1 LTEIIT
7 LNLDYIFYE
16 CNATLLSYQKKYSK
30 NISKVILTGGGVL
43 LKGFV
48 DIAKMSFE
56 TEVIYA
62 NPFNK
67 LETPAFLREEFAVA
81 GPRISWLL
89 SVRLCDYVRQKL
101 GRNGQRMALTFART
115 GEDLRLLHRQRTY
128 GESSQRI
135 AEWEAEEVIEKLLSR
150 LPGKRGL
157 VMRCLLRH
165 DFGPDGVKEAMRLA
179 ELSESRVSQIRMESV
194 AMLREMGLDKVLK
207 ILC

>member
-1 LTEIIT
+1 MDAKEEDRLVRKYMQLARCAAARTYRKWGERLDEGELVGEAMLILLEAIRGFDPEISSNGWDG
-7 LNLDYIFYE
+7 L
-16 CNATLLSYQKKYSK
+16 
-30 NISKVILTGGGVL
+30 
-43 LKGFV
+43 
-48 DIAKMSFE
+48 
-56 TEVIYA
+56 
-62 NPFNK
+62 
-67 LETPAFLREEFAVA
+67 